1 MLTQDKV
8 LKIVARELKLNVE
21 KVNPKARFIQDL
33 GISSMLLWEMVLV
46 MEDEFNIQVSDSD
59 LKKIQTIQAAID
71 YMESRVGKQIPD

>member
-1 MLTQDKV
+1 MLTKDKV

-21 KVNPKARFIQDL
+21 KVKPQARFIQDL

-46 MEDEFNIQVSDSD
+46 MEDEFNIQVSDGD

-71 YMESRVGKQIPD
+71 YMESRVGKEIPD

>member
-1 MLTQDKV
+1 MLTKDKV
-8 LKIVARELKLNVE
+8 LKIVARELKLDAG

-46 MEDEFNIQVSDSD
+46 MEDEFNIQVSDND

-71 YMESRVGKQIPD
+71 YMESRVGKEIPG